1 METQFIKKTI
11 EDLLSL
17 LDVSYELT
25 IINDESTGTTCFHI
39 KTEDPQIL
47 IGREGAH
54 LAALSHIIKRIA
66 DKANLPASACACSH
80 ADRPGVAPAH
90 LPERPRS
97 QSGAHLAG
105 RRQAGGTTKEQTS
118 FVVDV
123 NNYQGKKTEELK
135 SKAAMLAERAR
146 YFKSDVEMSPA
157 TAYERMIIHSIF
169 SNTKDIKTES
179 MGEGKNRRVV
189 IKYIATEDPL

>member
-25 IINDESTGTTCFHI
+25 IINDESTGTICFHI

-54 LAALSHIIKRIA
+54 LAALSHIIKRIT
-66 DKANLPASACACSH
+66 DKTNLPA
-80 ADRPGVAPAH
+80 PGVAPPRAH
-90 LPERPRS
+90 S
-97 QSGAHLAG
+97 AG
-105 RRQAGGTTKEQTS
+105 RRQAGGNTKEQTS

-135 SKAAMLAERAR
+135 SKASMLAERAR
-146 YFKSDVEMSPA
+146 YFKSDVEMSPM
-157 TAYERMIIHSIF
+157 TPYERMIIHSIF
-169 SNTKDIKTES
+169 SSTKDIKTES

-189 IKYIATEDPL
+189 IKYISPEE

>member
-1 METQFIKKTI
+1 METQHVKKTI
-11 EDLLSL
+11 EDILLL
-17 LDVSYELT
+17 LGVSYELT
-25 IINDESTGTTCFHI
+25 IVSDESTGIICFHI
-39 KTEDPQIL
+39 KTGDPQIL
-47 IGREGAH
+47 IGRDGAH

-66 DKANLPASACACSH
+66 DKTNNN
-80 ADRPGVAPAH
+80 
-90 LPERPRS
+90 
-97 QSGAHLAG
+97 
-105 RRQAGGTTKEQTS
+105 KEQTS

-146 YFKSDVEMSPA
+146 YFKSDVEMSPM
-157 TAYERMIIHSIF
+157 TPYERMIIHSIF

-189 IKYIATEDPL
+189 IKYIALEE

>member
-25 IINDESTGTTCFHI
+25 IINDESTGTICFHI

-54 LAALSHIIKRIA
+54 LAALSHIIKRIT
-66 DKANLPASACACSH
+66 DKTNLPA
-80 ADRPGVAPAH
+80 PGVA
-90 LPERPRS
+90 
-97 QSGAHLAG
+97 
-105 RRQAGGTTKEQTS
+105 RQAGGNTKEQTS

-169 SNTKDIKTES
+169 SSTKDIKTES

-189 IKYIATEDPL
+189 IKYVAVEE

>member
-1 METQFIKKTI
+1 MENHQIKKTI
-11 EDLLSL
+11 EDILSL
-17 LDVSYELT
+17 LSVPYEL
-25 IINDESTGTTCFHI
+25 IVVNDESTGTTCFNI
-39 KTEDPQIL
+39 KTGDPQIL

-54 LAALSHIIKRIA
+54 LSALSHIIKRIA
-66 DKANLPASACACSH
+66 DKTNGAANEH
-80 ADRPGVAPAH
+80 R
-90 LPERPRS
+90 
-97 QSGAHLAG
+97 
-105 RRQAGGTTKEQTS
+105 S

-189 IKYIATEDPL
+189 IKYIAIEE

>member
-1 METQFIKKTI
+1 MLPTTTTMETQAIKKTI
-11 EDLLSL
+11 EDILSL
-17 LDVSYELT
+17 LDVPYELT
-25 IINDESTGTTCFHI
+25 VVNDESTGTICFNI
-39 KTEDPQIL
+39 KTGDPQIL

-54 LAALSHIIKRIA
+54 LTALSHIIKRIA
-66 DKANLPASACACSH
+66 DKGNLPASQTS
-80 ADRPGVAPAH
+80 
-90 LPERPRS
+90 
-97 QSGAHLAG
+97 
-105 RRQAGGTTKEQTS
+105 RQAGSNRKEQTS

-123 NNYQGKKTEELK
+123 NNYQGRKTEELK

-189 IKYIATEDPL
+189 IKYVVVEE

>member
-1 METQFIKKTI
+1 METLPIKKTI
-11 EDLLSL
+11 EDILSL

-39 KTEDPQIL
+39 KTGDPQIL

-54 LAALSHIIKRIA
+54 LAALSHIIKRIT
-66 DKANLPASACACSH
+66 DKANLPA
-80 ADRPGVAPAH
+80 PGVAPAH
-90 LPERPRS
+90 AQRA
-97 QSGAHLAG
+97 GG
-105 RRQAGGTTKEQTS
+105 RRAGGNTKEQTS

-189 IKYIATEDPL
+189 IKYVAVEE

>member
-1 METQFIKKTI
+1 METLPIKKTI
-11 EDLLSL
+11 EDILSL

-25 IINDESTGTTCFHI
+25 IINDESTGTICFHI
-39 KTEDPQIL
+39 KTEDPHIL

-54 LAALSHIIKRIA
+54 LAALSHIIKRIT
-66 DKANLPASACACSH
+66 DKAN
-80 ADRPGVAPAH
+80 
-90 LPERPRS
+90 
-97 QSGAHLAG
+97 GA
-105 RRQAGGTTKEQTS
+105 TKEQTS

-146 YFKSDVEMSPA
+146 YFKSDVEMSPM
-157 TAYERMIIHSIF
+157 TPYERMIIHSIF

-189 IKYIATEDPL
+189 IKYISIEE

>member
-1 METQFIKKTI
+1 METLPIKKTI
-11 EDLLSL
+11 EDILSL

-25 IINDESTGTTCFHI
+25 IINDESTGTICFHI
-39 KTEDPQIL
+39 KTGDPHIL
-47 IGREGAH
+47 IGRDGAH

-66 DKANLPASACACSH
+66 DKANS
-80 ADRPGVAPAH
+80 
-90 LPERPRS
+90 
-97 QSGAHLAG
+97 
-105 RRQAGGTTKEQTS
+105 TTKEQTS

-146 YFKSDVEMSPA
+146 YFKSDVEMSPM
-157 TAYERMIIHSIF
+157 TPYERMIIHSIF

-189 IKYIATEDPL
+189 IKYIAIEDTL